1 MTRSS
6 VLAFTSALATALV
19 PIAAAGQPKGEV
31 GQFSDVTVEGSVLEP
46 SPIRV
51 SDDAELAGLIT
62 APEGFTVEVFAR
74 DLVNPRMLAV
84 SDDFL
89 IKREDGGY
97 GYLGRLA
104 GLAVAPDG
112 ALYVSDDANGIV
124 YMVTYA
130 GAEGAASAGRQT
142 PPDVAPE
149 PRQSQIALDLIEPT
163 GDAGLTVSARF
174 EPQSPIPTEH
184 AADSDN
190 APPAIEWSD
199 APEGTQSYVLIVD
212 DPDAA
217 APKPFTHWIAYDL
230 PASMTS
236 LREGLPT
243 EPVLADIEGAKQG
256 TNNRGSTGYF
266 GPKPPVGDPPH
277 NYHFQVFALDV
288 AELMLPPGATR
299 EEVLNAMDG
308 HVVAEGEIIGTY
320 APAPEAAAE

>member
-174 EPQSPIPTEH
+174 EPQSPAIPTEH

-190 APPAIEWSD
+190 APPGAPRLEWSVERPREPGTPSNGRTRTKP
-199 APEGTQSYVLIVD
+199 PEGTQS
-212 DPDAA
+212 
-217 APKPFTHWIAYDL
+217 
-230 PASMTS
+230 
-236 LREGLPT
+236 LR
-243 EPVLADIEGAKQG
+243 
-256 TNNRGSTGYF
+256 
-266 GPKPPVGDPPH
+266 H
-277 NYHFQVFALDV
+277 
-288 AELMLPPGATR
+288 
-299 EEVLNAMDG
+299 
-308 HVVAEGEIIGTY
+308 
-320 APAPEAAAE
+320 